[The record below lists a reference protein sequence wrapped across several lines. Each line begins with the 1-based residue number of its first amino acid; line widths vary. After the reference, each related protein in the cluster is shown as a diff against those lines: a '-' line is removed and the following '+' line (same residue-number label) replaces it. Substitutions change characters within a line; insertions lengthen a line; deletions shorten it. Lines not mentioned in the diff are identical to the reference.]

1 MKQYGWHNIPLYR
14 LLMKKIMNSG
24 GIDGLEQ

>member
-1 MKQYGWHNIPLYR
+1 MKKYGWNSIPLYR
-14 LLMKKIMNSG
+14 LLMKKNHEQW